1 MTGTAPTTMRLGF
14 NELPQ
19 LPLEHGQGVSREQ
32 AVKVQLTIKLMKLRA
47 RLVVYG
53 MFCHPWGTFK
63 QEPKHHPLIATSAT
77 SQCAR
82 Q

>member
-1 MTGTAPTTMRLGF
+1 MRLGF

-19 LPLEHGQGVSREQ
+19 LPLEHGLGVSREQ

-53 MFCHPWGTFK
+53 VFCHPWGTLNK
-63 QEPKHHPLIATSAT
+63 NQNTIPS
-77 SQCAR
+77 
-82 Q
+82 